1 MPLPV
6 KLSSRFSVLLTLQVL
21 LLVASLAALACCISY
36 GMALWMAAFLILLI
50 LYQCRRLI
58 RLNTKILSEFQELA
72 ATIRYRD
79 FSRHFD
85 TLRGSAYHR
94 ELHSGFN
101 EICGTVTAICLEK
114 EMQYQYLQKIIELV
128 DTGILSYRLD
138 SGEVLWINQS
148 LKKLLGIPV
157 LKNFNALQ
165 QRNELLFSDL
175 QSLGNGQGQIISITV
190 NSSLSKVLVAA
201 GTFVMDRVEY
211 RVMAFQNVNEAL
223 DEAESKAWQR
233 LLNVMTHEIMNS
245 VAPISSLAGTL
256 KKLLEKVKNDSV
268 DPRSVIDDI
277 ELGINT
283 IMRRGEG
290 LLVFAETYRN
300 LSKITE
306 LNISSIRVNNL
317 FEHISQ
323 LMLPSLTQKQIEL
336 EIILKDPLINIE
348 ADISLIEQVL
358 INLTVNAIEAVKG
371 KPAPR
376 ITLSAMLNADKRPVL
391 KVSDNGAGISG
402 EVADKIFIPFFSTRK
417 NGNGIGL
424 TLCKQ
429 IMMLHR
435 GNIQVQTAVGEGT
448 CFSLLF

>member
-1 MPLPV
+1 V
-6 KLSSRFSVLLTLQVL
+6 KLSGRFPVLLTLQVL
-21 LLVASLAALACCISY
+21 LLVASLAALACCISMGWY
-36 GMALWMAAFLILLI
+36 HGWLFPLIVLI
-50 LYQCRRLI
+50 LYQCQRLI
-58 RLNTKILSEFQELA
+58 RLNTRIMSEFQELA

-85 TLRGSAYHR
+85 TRRGPAYHR

-101 EICGTVTAICLEK
+101 EICGTITAISLEK

-128 DTGILSYRLD
+128 DTGILSYRPD

-148 LKKLLGIPV
+148 LKNLLGIPV

-175 QSLGNGQGQIISITV
+175 QSLGNGQGQVISITV
-190 NSSLSKVLVAA
+190 NSSRSKVLVAA
-201 GTFVMDRVEY
+201 GTFVMDRAEY

-245 VAPISSLAGTL
+245 VTPISSLAQTL
-256 KKLLEKVKNDSV
+256 KNLLEKVKNGSV
-268 DPRSVIDDI
+268 DPGSVIDDI
-277 ELGINT
+277 ELGIDT
-283 IMRRGEG
+283 VMRRSEG
-290 LLVFAETYRN
+290 LLAFAETYRN

-306 LNISSIRVNNL
+306 LNTSSVRVSNL

-323 LMLPSLTQKQIEL
+323 LMLPSLTHKQIEL
-336 EIILKDPLINIE
+336 EIILKDPMMNIE
-348 ADISLIEQVL
+348 ADVALIEQVL

-376 ITLSAMLNADKRPVL
+376 ITLSAALNADKRPVL
-391 KVSDNGAGISG
+391 KVTDNGAGISG

-424 TLCKQ
+424 SLCKQ
-429 IMMLHR
+429 IMMLHH
-435 GNIQVQTAVGEGT
+435 GNIRVQTTVGEGA